1 MGPMDLQWSDADN
14 AFSDDVRGFL
24 ARELTPALREA
35 GRGMTSVYA
44 DHAASLEW
52 QRILHARGWAAPAWP
67 KAHGGC
73 DWSVVQHY
81 IFARELVAA
90 HAPPLSPMGLGM
102 CGPVLIEF
110 GTPEQKARF
119 LPAILSGDDYWCQGY
134 SEPQSGSDLAS
145 LQMQAVDHG
154 DYFVCN
160 GQKLWTTHAQYANW
174 VFCLVRTSSGSI
186 RQEGITFLLIDMRSP
201 GIEVRPIVFTSG
213 EHIQNELFFRD
224 VRVPKQN
231 VVGTVDRGWSVAK
244 YLMQFERGGKARA
257 PGLRFHLDRLVAMA
271 WSEAGDDGDTLLQDR
286 AFAAKL
292 AQASIDIDGLEA
304 VELQAMSRLSSGEAP
319 SALTASM
326 GKTVGS
332 EISQRLTELAVEAA
346 AFYGAP
352 YQPHVTRPGG
362 GVPGFEPP
370 AAKTSVGPEHSW
382 TVTSKYLNDRAASI
396 YAGTNEIQRNIL
408 AKLLGL

>member
-1 MGPMDLQWSDADN
+1 MNLRWSEADQ
-14 AFSDDVRGFL
+14 AFRDEVRAFL
-24 ARELTPALREA
+24 TLELTPALRRA

-44 DHAASLEW
+44 DHTASLEW

-67 KAHGGC
+67 VAHGGC

-102 CGPVLIEF
+102 CGPVLIGF
-110 GTPEQKARF
+110 GTEAQKAHF
-119 LPAILSGDDYWCQGY
+119 LPAMLAGEDFWCQGY
-134 SEPQSGSDLAS
+134 SEPQAGSDLAS
-145 LQMQAVDHG
+145 LRMQAVDHG
-154 DYFVCN
+154 DHFVCN
-160 GQKLWTTHAQYANW
+160 GQKVWTTHAQYANW
-174 VFCLVRTSSGSI
+174 AFCLVRTSSGLI

-201 GIEVRPIVFTSG
+201 GVEVRPIIFTSG
-213 EHIQNELFFRD
+213 EHIQNEIFFRD
-224 VRVPKQN
+224 VRVPKEN
-231 VVGTVDRGWSVAK
+231 VVGSIDSGWTVAK

-257 PGLRFHLDRLVAMA
+257 PGLRVHLDRLAAMA
-271 WSEAGDDGDTLLQDR
+271 RGEAADGGGALLNDR

-292 AQASIDIDGLEA
+292 AQASIDIDCLEA

-319 SALTASM
+319 SARIASM
-326 GKTVGS
+326 GKTAGS
-332 EISQRLTELAVEAA
+332 EISQRLTELAVEAVG
-346 AFYGAP
+346 FYAAP
-352 YQPHVTRPGG
+352 YQPHLARPGG
-362 GVPGFEPP
+362 SVPGYSPP
-370 AAKTSVGPEHSW
+370 ADEGSAGPEHSW